1 VVISPGL
8 DGEANGNFIEKRRIG
23 SPCAKVV
30 ADRKYEFTGTWCGI
44 GKQWRVAAAVGIGEG
59 VGEEFAIA
67 VEPDADA
74 IGRIAGNRVEHVSC
88 EFSHRPQGEQMA
100 GRDARSVKFRLKH
113 FREPPDGSGW
123 GMPPPQKGY
132 TVINHHDVQYRWIM
146 QNRRGVNELV
156 VYANAPVNGQ
166 MLVAELPR
174 VVSWTM
180 VTDAIDFGN
189 ANGWKPNDEGTP
201 FRCKH
206 TRRGFQL
213 EEV

>member
-1 VVISPGL
+1 
-8 DGEANGNFIEKRRIG
+8 
-23 SPCAKVV
+23 
-30 ADRKYEFTGTWCGI
+30 
-44 GKQWRVAAAVGIGEG
+44 
-59 VGEEFAIA
+59 
-67 VEPDADA
+67 
-74 IGRIAGNRVEHVSC
+74 
-88 EFSHRPQGEQMA
+88 
-100 GRDARSVKFRLKH
+100 
-113 FREPPDGSGW
+113 
-123 GMPPPQKGY
+123 MPTPKKGY
-132 TVINHHDVQYRWIM
+132 TVINHHDTQYRWIM

-189 ANGWKPNDEGTP
+189 ANGWKPNETATP

>member
-1 VVISPGL
+1 
-8 DGEANGNFIEKRRIG
+8 
-23 SPCAKVV
+23 
-30 ADRKYEFTGTWCGI
+30 
-44 GKQWRVAAAVGIGEG
+44 
-59 VGEEFAIA
+59 
-67 VEPDADA
+67 
-74 IGRIAGNRVEHVSC
+74 
-88 EFSHRPQGEQMA
+88 
-100 GRDARSVKFRLKH
+100 
-113 FREPPDGSGW
+113 
-123 GMPPPQKGY
+123 MPPPQKGY

-156 VYANAPVNGQ
+156 VYANAPVNGR

-180 VTDAIDFGN
+180 VTQAIDFGN
-189 ANGWKPNDEGTP
+189 ANGWRPNDEGQP